1 MKSETVIS
9 SHFIKAIAIVVLLAG
24 TARGQVIPGD
34 SPNMGVGAAVSG
46 SRGLGIV
53 SRPHTWKGYESQ
65 RSERNYSETVE
76 RIPNKKPSNDPWK
89 NVRQTPTAPDRHQPQ

>member
-1 MKSETVIS
+1 LLALDLKWLRNGRKDQNRPLPFLKSATTKSETTML
-9 SHFIKAIAIVVLLAG
+9 SHLIKTIAIVVLLAG

-53 SRPHTWKGYESQ
+53 RKNQRMPSLSNRASRAPAS
-65 RSERNYSETVE
+65 
-76 RIPNKKPSNDPWK
+76 PSW
-89 NVRQTPTAPDRHQPQ
+89 R